1 MSSDNIVQIRL
12 DTFDPKTGP
21 KIVEINLDTATM
33 EELKPY
39 IYLDDRI
46 KDAYS
51 KKVIEDMGL

>member
-1 MSSDNIVQIRL
+1 MSSDNIVKIRL

-39 IYLDDRI
+39 IYLNDRI